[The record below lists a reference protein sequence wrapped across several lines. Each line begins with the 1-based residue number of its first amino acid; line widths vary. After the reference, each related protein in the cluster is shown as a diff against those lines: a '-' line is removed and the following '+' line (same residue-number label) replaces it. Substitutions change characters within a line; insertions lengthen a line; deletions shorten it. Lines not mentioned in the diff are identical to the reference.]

1 MSDFKA
7 ALYTFLTSQA
17 PITAVVDLR
26 IFPDLAQAST
36 RLPYVTYQRV
46 NYELFKHLDG
56 ISPLTNAP
64 YPLDI
69 WGGTEVEAEQAM
81 LAIRDTLDNFRGFM
95 GSIFVP
101 HVLITTII
109 DGLEEPT
116 DGLTLGTWRH
126 SLTADIWYVP

>member
-1 MSDFKA
+1 M
-7 ALYTFLTSQA
+7 
-17 PITAVVDLR
+17 
-26 IFPDLAQAST
+26 
-36 RLPYVTYQRV
+36 
-46 NYELFKHLDG
+46 
-56 ISPLTNAP
+56 TNAP
-64 YPLDI
+64 YQLDI
-69 WGGTEVEAEQAM
+69 WGGTAAEAEQTL
-81 LAIRDTLDNFRGFM
+81 LAVRDVLDNFRGLM